1 MAMTTEPAW
10 VWWSLGVIAAAIVA
24 ALIAIMLIAWLTRRV
39 NDRRRPPA

>member
-1 MAMTTEPAW
+1 MMSEPAW

-24 ALIAIMLIAWLTRRV
+24 ALVAIMLIAWLTRHA